1 MLSFWKLL
9 LLVLVIGGVW
19 AGITIY
25 KRNQRQRELAESR
38 AKQPPPNVGHIKTV
52 ACRVC
57 STYIPERGA
66 QRCERKDCPV
76 VG

>member
-1 MLSFWKLL
+1 MISFWKLL

-19 AGITIY
+19 AGVTIY
-25 KRNQRQRELAESR
+25 KRNQRQREISEAR
-38 AKQPPPNVGHIKTV
+38 ARQPQPNLGHIKTV

-57 STYIPERGA
+57 GTYIPERGA
-66 QRCERKDCPV
+66 SRCERADCPV